1 MTVRPLVAVVEDNAD
16 NRLLVEALLADRY
29 DVIEFADG
37 AAALAGLPARKP
49 ALILLDFS
57 LPGMDGEEV
66 LRRLRADPDLG
77 RIPVIVLTA
86 HAMTGDRER
95 FLAMGFDGYV
105 TKPIVDE
112 TLLYGAIDRL
122 LRGAT

>member
-1 MTVRPLVAVVEDNAD
+1 MSPRPLVAVVEDNAD

-37 AAALAGLPARKP
+37 PAALAGLPARVP
-49 ALILLDFS
+49 AIVLLDFS
-57 LPGMDGEEV
+57 LPEMDGAEV
-66 LRRLRADPDLG
+66 LRRLRADAALSQV
-77 RIPVIVLTA
+77 PVIVLTA

-112 TLLYGAIDRL
+112 ALLYAAIDRL
-122 LRGAT
+122 LQGGR

>member
-1 MTVRPLVAVVEDNAD
+1 MNARPLVAVVEDNAD
-16 NRLLVEALLADRY
+16 NRLLVQALLADRY

-37 AAALAGLPARKP
+37 AAALTGLPTRRP
-49 ALILLDFS
+49 DIILLDFS

-66 LRRLRADPDLG
+66 LRRLRADASLA

-122 LRGAT
+122 LPGGS

>member
-1 MTVRPLVAVVEDNAD
+1 MTTRPLVAVIEDNAD

-37 AAALAGLPARKP
+37 RTALSGLPARVP
-49 ALILLDFS
+49 AIILLDFS
-57 LPGMDGEEV
+57 LPEMDGEEV
-66 LRRLRADPDLG
+66 LRRLRADPALG
-77 RIPVIVLTA
+77 RIPVVVLTA

-122 LRGAT
+122 LRGGS

>member
-1 MTVRPLVAVVEDNAD
+1 MSARPLVAVVEDNAD

-37 AAALAGLPARKP
+37 AAALAGLPTRHP
-49 ALILLDFS
+49 DIILLDFS

-66 LRRLRADPDLG
+66 LRRLRADAGLA

-122 LRGAT
+122 LPGGS